1 MQTNYK
7 TYDPILG
14 TAEGTASPVVL
25 NLPSRYAYPHSKP
38 EQRENPV
45 PKTVTRMDLVN
56 AIHGE
61 TVLSQ
66 ADCIDLLEAVL
77 NRMSDTLANGEQ
89 VKISSFATFS
99 VRHKK
104 ERAGRNPKTG
114 EVATVSARNVVDFKA
129 SQDLKRRLSQVDHSK
144 D

>member
-1 MQTNYK
+1 MSLN
-7 TYDPILG
+7 IARG
-14 TAEGTASPVVL
+14 AE
-25 NLPSRYAYPHSKP
+25 KP
-38 EQRENPV
+38 M

-66 ADCIDLLEAVL
+66 TDCNDLLEVVL
-77 NRMSDTLANGEQ
+77 KRMSDALADGEQ
-89 VKISSFATFS
+89 VKISGFATFS

-104 ERAGRNPKTG
+104 ERAGRNPGTG

-129 SQDLKRRLSQVDHSK
+129 SRVLKDRMSQADHSK
-144 D
+144 N